1 MRLNW
6 RTVCGIIYSSINKNL
21 TREYM
26 NKNNLNEFYRKLYN
40 KAQNLRSPFISAIE
54 KYNCEMG
61 FFNGHYSKNADGNY
75 EMEYYPIP
83 VIRIV

>member
-1 MRLNW
+1 M
-6 RTVCGIIYSSINKNL
+6 NL

-26 NKNNLNEFYRKLYN
+26 NKSNLNEFYRKLYN

-61 FFNGHYSKNADGNY
+61 FFNGH
-75 EMEYYPIP
+75 
-83 VIRIV
+83 

>member
-1 MRLNW
+1 
-6 RTVCGIIYSSINKNL
+6 
-21 TREYM
+21 M

-61 FFNGHYSKNADGNY
+61 FFQWSLLEECGW
-75 EMEYYPIP
+75 
-83 VIRIV
+83 

>member
-1 MRLNW
+1 
-6 RTVCGIIYSSINKNL
+6 
-21 TREYM
+21 M